1 MGEIQSE
8 EGSIWPSPTVWGV
21 VAFLAL
27 ALFGLLLFI
36 ASAWAAGFSALL
48 FFLMAMILLTDL
60 RAFIVP
66 DVLSL
71 PAIPLGILANA
82 MLAPAETVAAV
93 VTESLA
99 GAVIGA
105 GVLYLLRAVYF
116 RLRNIEGLGL
126 GDVKLAAVAGAWL
139 GPGALAPACLLAALA
154 AFICLGVMAVL
165 KGRNLLHARMPVPFG
180 SFMAAAIVLVWIGQ
194 ILGLMH

>member
-1 MGEIQSE
+1 MGDVQPKE
-8 EGSIWPSPTVWGV
+8 ELIWPRPAAWGV
-21 VAFLAL
+21 VACLAL

-36 ASAWAAGFSALL
+36 VPAWTAGFSTLL
-48 FFLMAMILLTDL
+48 FFLMAMIVLTDL

-82 MLAPAETVAAV
+82 MLAPAETMGVA

-105 GVLYLLRAVYF
+105 GVLYLLRAGYF

-139 GPGALAPACLLAALA
+139 GPSALAPACLLAALA
-154 AFICLGVMAVL
+154 AFICLGVIAVL